1 MTLRVLIAGGGLG
14 GLTLAH
20 GLRQAGLEPRV
31 FERGPAEP
39 DLSSSYR
46 IHLDATGSSA
56 LYACLPASLWQQFEA
71 HSAAPPLG
79 LAFATEHLRQLAFV
93 AQPADVPAHQSHP
106 ISRAGLRQ
114 LLLTGLDDAVAFDK
128 RVVGFEQ
135 ASSAPVE
142 VHFAD
147 GSSARGDVLVGADG
161 SASAVRKQLLPHAR
175 VVESGIAG
183 IIGKVY
189 LNERVR
195 ERVGPRLLGQ
205 MTMVLPRRSGAM
217 FVAPFLSGRTSSA
230 LDMPEHLFWAVMGRA
245 ATLGLLPGAREH
257 NASQLQHLAQRM
269 TSGWHPLL
277 QELITDADPAS
288 LLTRPLHTAHR
299 IAAWQPSRVT
309 LLGDAIHTMTP
320 LQGLGGN
327 TALRDAVLLRNHL
340 VEADNT
346 GDVVGAVRAY
356 EVSMRAYAYAA
367 VQSSLQ
373 VSNAIG
379 STNVLGRLA
388 FRLVLRTSDVLPPL
402 RHALFPRPT
411 TVD

>member
-1 MTLRVLIAGGGLG
+1 VALRVLIAGGGLG

-31 FERGPAEP
+31 FERGPPEP
-39 DLSSSYR
+39 DLSNSYR

-56 LYACLPASLWQQFEA
+56 LHACLPAPLWQQFEA

-93 AQPADVPAHQSHP
+93 AEPRDVSAHQSHP

-114 LLLTGLDDAVAFDK
+114 LLLTGLDDVVAFDK

-135 ASSAPVE
+135 ASNAPVE

-147 GSSARGDVLVGADG
+147 GGSARGDVLVGADG
-161 SASAVRKQLLPHAR
+161 SASAVRKQLLPHAQ

-189 LNERVR
+189 LNQHVR
-195 ERVGPRLLGQ
+195 AHVGPRILGQ

-217 FVAPFLSGRTSSA
+217 FLAPFQRGRTSSA
-230 LDMPEHLFWAVMGRA
+230 LDMPEHLFWAVMGRMG
-245 ATLGLLPGAREH
+245 TLGLVPGAREH
-257 NASQLQHLAQRM
+257 NADQLQHLARRM
-269 TSGWHPLL
+269 ASGWHPLL
-277 QELITDADPAS
+277 QELIAAADPAS
-288 LLTRPLHTAHR
+288 LLTRPLHTAQGVD
-299 IAAWQPSRVT
+299 AWQPSRVT

-327 TALRDAVLLRNHL
+327 TALRDAALLRNHL
-340 VEADNT
+340 VNADHS
-346 GDVVGAVRAY
+346 GDVVGAVRVY
-356 EVSMRAYAYAA
+356 EAAMRSYGFAA

-379 STNVLGRLA
+379 STNVPGRLA
-388 FRLVLRTSDVLPPL
+388 FRLVLRASGVLPPL
-402 RHALFPRPT
+402 HHALFPRPT

>member
-1 MTLRVLIAGGGLG
+1 MALRVLIAGGGLG
-14 GLTLAH
+14 GLTLAQ
-20 GLRQAGLEPRV
+20 GLRQAGLEPHV
-31 FERGPAEP
+31 FERGPAAP
-39 DLSSSYR
+39 DLSTSYR

-56 LYACLPASLWQQFEA
+56 LHACLPPSLWQQFEA
-71 HSAAPPLG
+71 HSAAPPVG

-93 AQPADVPAHQSHP
+93 AEPNDGPAQQPHP

-114 LLLTGLDDAVAFDK
+114 LLLTGLDDVVLFDK

-135 ASSAPVE
+135 ASNAPVE

-175 VVESGIAG
+175 VVESGVAG

-189 LNERVR
+189 LNQRVR
-195 ERVGPRLLGQ
+195 ERVGPRVLAQ

-217 FVAPFLSGRTSSA
+217 FLAPFQRGRTSSA

-245 ATLGLLPGAREH
+245 STLGLVPGAREH
-257 NASQLQHLAQRM
+257 SARQLQHLARRM
-269 TSGWHPLL
+269 ASGWHPLL
-277 QELITDADPAS
+277 QDLIAEADPAS
-288 LLTRPLHTAHR
+288 LLTRPLHTAQPV
-299 IAAWQPSRVT
+299 AAWQSSRVT

-327 TALRDAVLLRNHL
+327 TALRDAALLRNHL
-340 VEADNT
+340 VEAEHSGN
-346 GDVVGAVRAY
+346 VVDAVRAY
-356 EVSMRAYAYAA
+356 EAAMRAYGSAA
-367 VQSSLQ
+367 VQKSLQ

-388 FRLVLRTSDVLPPL
+388 FRLVLRASDVLPPL